1 MPASG
6 EPGHGTASAES
17 LPARQSPNPIFFAG
31 NLPSAG
37 THPCS
42 LQCIYDVVLVF
53 LARPPT
59 PALLLTQ
66 VKLWGWGAQPQAYP
80 QGAYLGYASTLA
92 LCRSEGDANKGIAH
106 TIWR

>member
-1 MPASG
+1 MKRHLLRREQAHPHLTRG
-6 EPGHGTASAES
+6 QWGNEPRRYHSSTKTPPR
-17 LPARQSPNPIFFAG
+17 L
-31 NLPSAG
+31 
-37 THPCS
+37 H
-42 LQCIYDVVLVF
+42 CIYDVVLVF